1 MTDTLPPQY
10 NPASIEAELYQF
22 WLDLGCF
29 SPEVRPTHRLAATKA
44 KSRRTGG
51 PPVRRSARPPF
62 VIMMPPPNVTSVLHM
77 GHGLTY
83 TVQDVLTR
91 FQRMRGSPTLWL
103 PGTDHAGIATQNV
116 VEKQLAREG
125 QTRFD
130 LGRQA
135 FEQRVWEFVNQTGD
149 TIITQLKVIGSSADW
164 SRTYFTLDEDLSG
177 AVREVFVRLYE
188 KGLVYRGKY
197 IINWCPRCLTAL
209 SNEEAEKEEVDGRI
223 WRLRYPLAVG
233 EGFIT
238 VATTRPETMLGDTAV
253 AVHPDD
259 PRYRHLI
266 GQRVRLPLADR
277 EIPIIADL
285 AIDREF
291 GTGAVKVTPAHDPL
305 DFEIGQ
311 RHGLPAIDILTPEA
325 RLAETVPERFRG
337 LDRFDGRKRVVEE
350 FEALGLLEKVEPHR
364 HGVGHCYRCETVVE
378 PRLSDQW
385 FVRMAPL
392 AKPALQA
399 YRDGRLRFIPER
411 RGEEYANWM
420 ENIRD
425 WCISRQLWWGHRI
438 PVWYCDACGK
448 TIVSRTDLTRCAC
461 GSVPRQ
467 DEDVL
472 DTWFSSWLVTFSS
485 LGWPERTEDL
495 ARYYPGSVLVTAPE
509 ILFFWVA
516 RMVMAG
522 CEFMGDIPFHTVY
535 LHGTVRD
542 TQHRKMSKSLG
553 NGIDPIEVVERYG
566 ADALRYTVI
575 AGMAVG
581 TDVILDPNDLETS
594 FAPGRNFANKLW
606 NMGRFILTNLSGPPD
621 GEMGGRAGGPADR
634 RTGGPETAAVQTPR
648 SDARAKKGDAAAY
661 GSSVRLSARPP
672 VRPLAGPY
680 PDTVTRAELGLAD
693 RWIIARCDA
702 MVREATANYEKYRL
716 NEAATS
722 IYHFL
727 WSDLADW
734 YLEQVKPRLYGTQPG
749 GDVARAVVARTFE
762 IALQLLHPIMPFI
775 TDALWQRLPGRP
787 VGATI
792 MLAPWPRA
800 DRRASDLAAERDF
813 ALVQELVGAVRQ
825 IRAEY
830 AVEPGKQVSLRIS
843 REHPAFVEE
852 EGTIVRL
859 AKLGHLSFG
868 DPLPEPGA
876 NAVLQDGTA
885 LYIAL
890 GDLVDLRKEC
900 GRLGTEHGRLT
911 RLIQGQRTKLGNEQ
925 FISRAPV
932 EVVTRERE
940 KLASMEHQVAA
951 IALKREQLG
960 CG

>member
-10 NPASIEAELYQF
+10 NPASIEAELYKF

-29 SPEVRPTHRLAATKA
+29 SPEVRPRHALAAKA
-44 KSRRTGG
+44 T
-51 PPVRRSARPPF
+51 PF

-91 FQRMRGSPTLWL
+91 FQRMRGGPVLWL

-125 QTRFD
+125 LTRFD

-135 FEQRVWEFVNQTGD
+135 FEQRVWDFVNRTGD

-164 SRTYFTLDEDLSG
+164 SRTYFTLDEDLST
-177 AVREVFVRLYE
+177 AVREVFVRLYQ
-188 KGLVYRGKY
+188 KGLIYRGKY

-223 WRLRYPLAVG
+223 WRLRYPLAAG
-233 EGFIT
+233 DGFIT

-277 EIPIIADL
+277 DIPIIADE

-448 TIVSRTDLTRCAC
+448 TTVSRTDLARCAC
-461 GSVPRQ
+461 GAVPRQ

-485 LGWPERTEDL
+485 LGWPEKTADL
-495 ARYYPGSVLVTAPE
+495 ARYYPGSVMVTAPE

-522 CEFMGDIPFHTVY
+522 CEFMGEIPFHTVY

-606 NMGRFILTNLSGPPD
+606 NVGRFVLTNL
-621 GEMGGRAGGPADR
+621 GESPAG
-634 RTGGPETAAVQTPR
+634 
-648 SDARAKKGDAAAY
+648 
-661 GSSVRLSARPP
+661 PP

-680 PDTVTRAELGLAD
+680 PDTVAHAELGLAD
-693 RWIIARCDA
+693 RWIIAQCDA

-716 NEAATS
+716 NEAATA
-722 IYHFL
+722 IYRFL

-775 TDALWQRLPGRP
+775 TEALWRRLPGRAA
-787 VGATI
+787 GATI
-792 MLAPWPRA
+792 MLAPWPRP
-800 DRRASDLAAERDF
+800 DRRANDAPAERDF
-813 ALVQELVGAVRQ
+813 ALVQELVSAVRQ

-830 AVEPGKQVSLRIS
+830 AVEPGKQVGLRIS
-843 REHPAFVEE
+843 RRHRAFVEE
-852 EGTIVRL
+852 EGTIIRL
-859 AKLGHLSFG
+859 ARLGHLSYG

-876 NAVLQDGTA
+876 NAVLQDGTT

-890 GDLVDLRKEC
+890 GELVDLRKEC
-900 GRLGTEHGRLT
+900 DRLGSEHGRLT
-911 RLIQGQRTKLGNEQ
+911 QLIQGQRTKLGNEQ
-925 FISRAPV
+925 FTSRAPA
-932 EVVTRERE
+932 EVVARERE
-940 KLASMEHQVAA
+940 KLASMEQQVAA
-951 IALKREQLG
+951 IALKRAQLG